1 MPTSLLDSV
10 YKSQRWYAAYAR
22 TWHGLEEQ
30 HDRLQTHGYA
40 RTLDYLRAFI
50 AQCQTRLGTS
60 AAAGSG
66 GAGAVDSSES
76 GDTNLP
82 TVALLTGINQPD
94 HVQLFS
100 TFAETV
106 RSEQRSHVCILQSMD
121 CPNMKATVEAM
132 VAGLMEEH
140 HQSAAG
146 HDMHDAADADDDEAA
161 DESADADTLEMKRL
175 RRSQYTMAV
184 LRSWYNFK
192 YPPAG
197 RGSPRPILA
206 VIVPD
211 FENFQRDIL
220 QQFILLL
227 SHNCRRLP
235 IVLVLGVATDLAT
248 LHRTLSFADMSRMSL
263 QVSQSEPST
272 VCLGKILEEIVLT
285 PNCAVQL
292 SPKVFTLLTDIFLYY
307 DLSINSFMQGFK
319 VCLWFSYLLDALVND
334 FHLFLVLRNRTL

>member
-1 MPTSLLDSV
+1 MCTSN
-10 YKSQRWYAAYAR
+10 AGG
-22 TWHGLEEQ
+22 GL
-30 HDRLQTHGYA
+30 A
-40 RTLDYLRAFI
+40 
-50 AQCQTRLGTS
+50 
-60 AAAGSG
+60 
-66 GAGAVDSSES
+66 DSSDNV
-76 GDTNLP
+76 DTNLP

-94 HVQLFS
+94 HVQLFR
-100 TFAETV
+100 TFADNV

-121 CPNMKATVEAM
+121 CPNMKATVETM
-132 VAGLMEEH
+132 VAGLMEE
-140 HQSAAG
+140 QQPVGKDSEGVAN
-146 HDMHDAADADDDEAA
+146 DSNYDQDIDAEADF
-161 DESADADTLEMKRL
+161 LEEKRL
-175 RRSQYTMAV
+175 RRSQYTIAV
-184 LRSWYNFK
+184 LRAWYDYN
-192 YPPAG
+192 YPPAVCTT
-197 RGSPRPILA
+197 RPILA

-272 VCLGKILEEIVLT
+272 VCLGKLLQDIVLT

-292 SPKVFTLLTDIFLYY
+292 SSKVFTLLTDIFLYY

-319 VCLWFSYLLDALVND
+319 VCL
-334 FHLFLVLRNRTL
+334 